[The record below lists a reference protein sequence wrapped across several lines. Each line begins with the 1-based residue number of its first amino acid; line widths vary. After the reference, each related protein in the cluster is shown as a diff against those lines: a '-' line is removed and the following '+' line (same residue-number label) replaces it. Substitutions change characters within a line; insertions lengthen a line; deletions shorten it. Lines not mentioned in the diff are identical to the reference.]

1 MSKDGI
7 KNPRANKLLD
17 KPHLT
22 ESENLELLE
31 LLEKEE
37 PSPKRDAYI
46 EIAKACLKGIK
57 EEKETFKL
65 VAGKK
70 YDVES
75 LIKDLKNYPKDAK
88 VEIVKEAEKEE
99 TNNG

>member
-1 MSKDGI
+1 MRNDGI
-7 KNPRANKLLD
+7 KNARANKLLD

-46 EIAKACLKGIK
+46 EIAEACLKGIK

-88 VEIVKEAEKEE
+88 VEIVTTEEQEK
-99 TNNG
+99 